1 MVNEEQVGP
10 MKRTK
15 KMVVVGIVIAV
26 LLTLFF
32 LAPVIGFS
40 EPACVAN
47 LPPGYESL
55 SFHFFNVGEV
65 YYAGG
70 FSWFANGF
78 PVQSCV

>member
-10 MKRTK
+10 MIRTK
-15 KMVVVGIVIAV
+15 TIAVVGIAV
-26 LLTLFF
+26 VLTFFF